1 MKQYITIKPEHFNL
15 VPSVFKDFQT
25 EVFMDDIVG
34 RDKVLFKTE
43 EEKEE
48 LIKSLNNLN
57 VKRVHCSYWAYP
69 TSFITKNNF
78 KELIDRF
85 GSIENVKEYYGDLS
99 STFMFE
105 RWVSEYILATSLDA
119 QSYTF
124 HLIDYAPIDGM
135 WDFTIS
141 KEDIRQAMIFM
152 IQNFMNILLERNL
165 INENTPNIELE
176 NAGWGLEHGTQT
188 SKDYISLFNQ
198 LYDPFDKVKIGWD
211 INHLLHAL
219 GTYENNKACF
229 YLPEVEITSDMKKM
243 NDSINLIETWLLEN
257 ILDPSIVHKVGS
269 IHLSDCTL
277 KQVEYFSN
285 GKLNEPYYTNIKNL
299 ETWNEKEEYGVNIVL
314 KEYDNHLVI
323 GSGCLSISFVNKLI
337 NSLSS
342 LNKDAVILHELKNS
356 LDLEKDIK
364 TQYSLLDINKE
375 SL

>member
-1 MKQYITIKPEHFNL
+1 MKQYITIKPEHFHL
-15 VPSVFKDFQT
+15 VSSVFKDFQT

-34 RDKVLFKTE
+34 RDKVLFNTE
-43 EEKEE
+43 EEKQN
-48 LIKSLNNLN
+48 LFKSLNNLN

-85 GSIENVKEYYGDLS
+85 DSIENVKEYYGDLS

-124 HLIDYAPIDGM
+124 HLIDYAPIDGL